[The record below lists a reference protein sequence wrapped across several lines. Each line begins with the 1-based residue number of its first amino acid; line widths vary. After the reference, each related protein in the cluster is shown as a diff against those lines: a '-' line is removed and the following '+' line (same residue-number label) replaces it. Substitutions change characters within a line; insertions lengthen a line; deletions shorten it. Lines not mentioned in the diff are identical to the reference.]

1 MDKITESLK
10 TYRGKES
17 NNRAVVLMREIDEI
31 FIKNGLEP
39 PVYKNGDGYYCF
51 MRRKKGEGLWCFMK
65 GTKRI

>member
-31 FIKNGLEP
+31 FIKMAWNHRFIRTGMATIAL
-39 PVYKNGDGYYCF
+39 
-51 MRRKKGEGLWCFMK
+51 
-65 GTKRI
+65 